1 MTRISPAEWQLR
13 TDLAATFRVFARL
26 GFNDGIANHNSV
38 VLPDEPGHFLVNP
51 RGLMFAEI
59 RASDLI
65 VCDFEGLK
73 VRGARE
79 PRPAEMRMHGHV
91 HRAAPRAAALLHVH
105 ARWTTALALIEDG
118 RLEPASFADMVLI
131 DRMVD
136 GTERN
141 DGAIDDYLGDRIAG
155 CLGEHAT
162 SMIMHRHGLAVCG
175 PAIADAFD
183 ELYCLERQARYQ
195 LIAIQ
200 AAAKTGRKLRRLS
213 EEMRPRF
220 YGPLRERFD
229 SDLHLAAWRR
239 ILDREEPDY
248 AS

>member
-1 MTRISPAEWQLR
+1 MASLSTTEWQLR

-38 VLPDEPGHFLVNP
+38 MLPDEPGHFLVNP
-51 RGLMFAEI
+51 RGLMFREI

-65 VCDFEGLK
+65 VCDFEGRK

-105 ARWTTALALIEDG
+105 ARWSTALALIEEG
-118 RLEPASFADMVLI
+118 KLAPAHYGDLVLV

-136 GTERN
+136 GSERN
-141 DGAIDDYLGDRIAG
+141 DGVVDDYLGDRIAQ
-155 CLGEHAT
+155 CLGDKAT
-162 SMIMHRHGLAVCG
+162 AMIMHRHGLAVCG
-175 PAIADAFD
+175 PGIADAFD
-183 ELYCLERQARYQ
+183 ELYCIERQARFQ
-195 LIAIQ
+195 LTAIQ
-200 AAAKTGRKLRRLS
+200 AAEKTGRKLRRLPDRL
-213 EEMRPRF
+213 RPHF
-220 YGPLRERFD
+220 HGPLRERYD

-248 AS
+248 AT